1 MLMPIAMLNKMGLM
15 AAATALAGCSAIG
28 PRADPMA
35 MPKKGWRQMA
45 TQPDR
50 DRLRNW
56 HDAWTEALPKA
67 RAANAAQ
74 IDAEGDLFDPDR
86 ALSGALPPPG
96 DYRCRVFKLGAKGT
110 AMAEFTAYEE
120 AECRIGGMGDVS
132 SFAKLTGLQRP
143 SGLIFENNPA
153 RAIFLGSM
161 MLGDETR
168 PMNHGRDNG
177 RDVTGYLE
185 RIGDKRWRLVLPYPK
200 FESILD
206 VIELVPAG

>member
-1 MLMPIAMLNKMGLM
+1 MMPTGKLLKLCPIGLVV
-15 AAATALAGCSAIG
+15 ALAGCSAIG
-28 PRADPMA
+28 ARADPMA
-35 MPKKGWRQMA
+35 IPKKGWRAMA

-56 HDAWTEALPKA
+56 HDAWKTALAKA
-67 RAANAAQ
+67 RATNAAQ
-74 IDAEGDLFDPDR
+74 IDAEGELFDPDR
-86 ALSGALPPPG
+86 ALPGSIPPAG
-96 DYRCRVFKLGAKGT
+96 IYRCRVFKLGAKGT
-110 AMAEFTAYEE
+110 AMAEFTSYEV
-120 AECRIGGMGDVS
+120 AKCQVDAVGDVS

-143 SGLIFENNPA
+143 SGLIFKNDAA

-168 PMNHGRDNG
+168 AMDHGRDNG
-177 RDVTGYLE
+177 RDVTGYIE
-185 RIGDKRWRLVLPYPK
+185 RVGDKRWRLVLPYPK